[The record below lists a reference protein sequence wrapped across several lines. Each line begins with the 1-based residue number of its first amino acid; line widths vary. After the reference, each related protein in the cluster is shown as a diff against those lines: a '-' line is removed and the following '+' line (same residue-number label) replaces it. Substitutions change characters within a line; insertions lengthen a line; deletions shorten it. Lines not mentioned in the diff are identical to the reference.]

1 MNTTYPMLIRR
12 EFWEHKSLWIAPL
25 VWVGL
30 ITLFFTWA
38 IIQGPD
44 HLHAKVM
51 MDAQSVDQMGLN
63 DHDRAEMQ
71 NAIKL
76 PDDKKETFFA
86 VSFLAIFG
94 LISMFMTFVVFFY
107 LIDCLYTERKDRS
120 ILFWK
125 SLPISDAEV
134 VLSKLAVGIIIV
146 PLGVILLAA
155 AMQFLLY
162 IIVWLRLHGSV
173 IGEVMPDWSFV
184 AWLRSQ
190 AVALGVTLGGVL
202 WYAPIAAYL
211 LLLSTWAK
219 NKVFLWAVLP
229 PIALPVLEKV
239 FLGSSHV
246 AEFLGRRFSG
256 YIQEMRVDPSA
267 FEASNRG
274 GHVPSV
280 SDVYNA
286 FHLSNVFK
294 TPEMWIGVA
303 AAVALI
309 LVAIRIRRFRDDS

>member
-30 ITLFFTWA
+30 ITQFFTWA
-38 IIQGPD
+38 IIQGPGD
-44 HLHAKVM
+44 HHAKVM
-51 MDAQSVDQMGLN
+51 MDAQSMDQMGLN
-63 DHDRAEMQ
+63 DHDRQKMHD
-71 NAIKL
+71 AIQL
-76 PDDKKETFFA
+76 PEDRKETLFA

-125 SLPISDAEV
+125 SLPISDADV
-134 VLSKLAVGIIIV
+134 VLSKLAVGIIVI
-146 PLGVILLAA
+146 PLGVILLTAVT
-155 AMQFLLY
+155 QLLLY
-162 IIVWLRLHGSV
+162 IIVWIRLHGSV

-274 GHVPSV
+274 GDLPSV
-280 SDVYNA
+280 GDVYNA

-303 AAVALI
+303 AAAALI

>member
-1 MNTTYPMLIRR
+1 MNTGFPMLIRR

-25 VWVGL
+25 VWVGF

-38 IIQGPD
+38 VIQGPD
-44 HLHAKVM
+44 NHEARIVINAH
-51 MDAQSVDQMGLN
+51 SVDQMGLN
-63 DHDRAEMQ
+63 AADQHELQRA
-71 NAIKL
+71 IDL
-76 PDDKKETFFA
+76 PDDRKQTLFA
-86 VSFLAIFG
+86 ASFLAIFG
-94 LISMFMTFVVFFY
+94 LISVFMTVVVFFY

-125 SLPISDAEV
+125 SLPVSDAEIV
-134 VLSKLAVGIIIV
+134 YSKLAVATIVV
-146 PLGVILLAA
+146 PLGVIVLTAVMQLLL
-155 AMQFLLY
+155 F

-211 LLLSTWAK
+211 LLLSAWVK
-219 NKVFLWAVLP
+219 NKVFLWVVLP
-229 PIALPVLEKV
+229 PVALPVLEKV
-239 FLGSSHV
+239 FLGSNHV
-246 AEFLGRRFSG
+246 AAFLGRRFSG
-256 YIQEMRVDPSA
+256 YIQEMKLDPNA
-267 FEASNRG
+267 FEAGNS
-274 GHVPSV
+274 GHLPAV

-294 TPEMWIGVA
+294 TPEMWLGVA
-303 AAVALI
+303 AAAAMIFL
-309 LVAIRIRRFRDDS
+309 AIRIRRYRDDS

>member
-1 MNTTYPMLIRR
+1 MLIRR

-38 IIQGPD
+38 LIQGSD
-44 HLHAKVM
+44 NHHAKVM
-51 MDAQSVDQMGLN
+51 MDAQSMDQTGLT
-63 DHDRAEMQ
+63 DHDREEMRK
-71 NAIKL
+71 AIKI
-76 PDDKKETFFA
+76 PDDKKETLFA

-94 LISMFMTFVVFFY
+94 LISVFMTVVVFFY

-125 SLPISDAEV
+125 SLPISDTEV
-134 VLSKLAVGIIIV
+134 VLSKMAVAIV
-146 PLGVILLAA
+146 VAPLGVILLTAI
-155 AMQFLLY
+155 MQLLLY
-162 IIVWLRLHGSV
+162 VIVWLRLHGSI
-173 IGEVMPDWSFV
+173 IGEVMPDWSFL

-211 LLLSTWAK
+211 LLLSAWAK
-219 NKVFLWAVLP
+219 NKVFLWVVLP
-229 PIALPVLEKV
+229 PVALPVLERV

-256 YIQEMRVDPSA
+256 YVQEMRVDPSA

-274 GHVPSV
+274 GNLPSV

-286 FHLSNVFK
+286 FHLSNLF
-294 TPEMWIGVA
+294 TSAEMWLGVA
-303 AAVALI
+303 AAAALI
-309 LVAIRIRRFRDDS
+309 FAAIRIRRFRDDS